1 MIGPILVAA
10 LLAQGAPAPAA
21 PAAARQAPLTTEQ
34 ITDTQLWPPAG
45 VFRIG
50 TGVISPAVLKE
61 EKPRYTAEAMKA
73 KVQGMVEVQAIV
85 LTDGTVGDVRIVQ
98 SLDKEFGLDE
108 QAIAAVKKWRFN
120 PGQKDGVAVP
130 VVVSIELTFTLR
142 DKMIP

>member
-10 LLAQGAPAPAA
+10 LLPQAPPAPPA

-34 ITDTQLWPPAG
+34 VTDTQPWPPAG
-45 VFRIG
+45 VYRIG
-50 TGVISPAVLKE
+50 TGVIPPEVLKE

-73 KVQGMVEVQAIV
+73 KIQGRVEVQAIV
-85 LTDGTVGDVRIVQ
+85 LTDGTVGDVRVVQ

-120 PGQKDGVAVP
+120 PGKKDGVAVA
-130 VVVSIELTFTLR
+130 VVVSIEMTFTLR